1 MLKKL
6 TSYLGIYKRYA
17 IYSFF
22 LVAGDVVC
30 ELLMPLLM
38 AQIVDRG
45 IPTNDI
51 GFIGRIGGF
60 MVLLALAAIGLGI
73 TNMKYSSEVSQ
84 GFGANIRKALFHKVQ
99 EFSFSNIDTFSSASL
114 ITRLT
119 SDVTQLQMTIMMGLR
134 MMLRAPLMLV
144 IAIVLVLSINAQLSI
159 IIFAAIPVMVVIILI
174 VVRIAERLFTNMQ
187 QRLDGLN
194 STIQENL
201 IGIRVVKAF
210 VREGHEK
217 LKFARSNDAFMEAA
231 LKAGYLGAAI
241 MPIMMFILNFST
253 ILVIWFGGRMVGAGT
268 MGPGELI
275 AFISYL
281 MQILMSIMMFSM
293 MFLMLARAKA
303 CADRI
308 IEVIDTDVTIQNK
321 PGLDDS
327 GVLPAVTRG
336 KIEFENVDFRY
347 GTGEGK
353 NVLSNIS
360 FTAEPGEFV
369 AVIGGTGSGKS
380 SLLHL
385 IPRLYD
391 VAEGRVLVDGIDVR
405 NYRIETLRAGIGMV
419 LQNNV
424 LFTGTIR
431 DNLLWGDE
439 YAPQEEIEAAVRD
452 AQADDFI
459 AESDDGYE
467 TMLGQGG
474 VNVSGGQKQRLC
486 IARALLK
493 KPRILILDD
502 STSAVDM
509 ATEARIRDAFRTS
522 RGDTTVLLVSQ
533 RISSVKDADKI
544 IVLDDGRINGI
555 GTHESLMKTNA
566 IYREICVSQQE
577 GITE

>member
-1 MLKKL
+1 MIKKL
-6 TSYLGIYKRYA
+6 AVYLGKYKRYA
-17 IYSFF
+17 VFSLF

-45 IPTNDI
+45 IPSNDI
-51 GFIGRIGGF
+51 GFIARIGGF
-60 MVLLALAAIGLGI
+60 MVLLALAAIGMGI
-73 TNMKYSSEVSQ
+73 VNMKYSSEVSQ
-84 GFGANIRKALFHKVQ
+84 GFGANIRRALFHKVQ
-99 EFSFSNIDTFSSASL
+99 EFSFSNIDSFSSASL

-119 SDVTQLQMTIMMGLR
+119 SDVTQLQMTVMMGLR

-144 IAIVLVLSINAQLSI
+144 IAIILVLSINARLSL
-159 IIFAAIPVMVVIILI
+159 IIFAAIPIMIVIILI
-174 VVRIAERLFTNMQ
+174 VVRIAERLFTAMQ
-187 QRLDGLN
+187 QRLDDLN

-253 ILVIWFGGRMVGAGT
+253 LLVIWFGGRMVGSGE

-308 IEVIDTDVTIQNK
+308 LEVVDTEITIKNK
-321 PGLDDS
+321 PGFEGADS
-327 GVLPAVTRG
+327 SPAVTRG
-336 KIEFENVDFRY
+336 KIEFDNVDFRY
-347 GTGEGK
+347 ATGEGK
-353 NVLSNIS
+353 NVLSGIT

-391 VAEGRVLVDGIDVR
+391 VTGGRVLIDGVDVR
-405 NYRIETLRAGIGMV
+405 DYRLESLRAGIGMV

-431 DNLLWGDE
+431 ENLLWGDAG
-439 YAPQEEIEAAVRD
+439 APQQEIEAAARD
-452 AQADDFI
+452 AQAHSFI
-459 AESDDGYE
+459 TESPEGYE
-467 TMLGQGG
+467 TFLGQGG

-486 IARALLK
+486 IARAMLR

-509 ATEARIRDAFRTS
+509 ATEARIRKAFRKG
-522 RGDTTVLLVSQ
+522 RKDTTVLLVSQ
-533 RISSVKDADKI
+533 RISSVRDADKI
-544 IVLDDGRINGI
+544 VVLDDGRINGI
-555 GTHESLMKTNA
+555 GTHQSLMETND